1 MGAYSSLTG
10 APTNVSSFTN
20 DSGYITGYTVTES
33 DVTAHQAALSITE
46 SQISDLSHFDG
57 AYSSLTGAPTNVSSF
72 TNDSGYITGYTVI
85 ESDVTAHQAA
95 LSITESQ
102 ISDLQSY
109 LTTVA
114 LNDISNVDASSAT
127 TGQVLTKQADGTF
140 SFEDVTTV
148 GADLQFN
155 DNSKAVFGT
164 DGDLEIYHTGTI
176 SKIADVGTGGLYI
189 LSDDFY
195 IKNAAGTENQITA
208 TQNGNVKLFY
218 DNSEKL
224 KTINTGIDV
233 TGNIIVSGTVDGV
246 DLAQLKTD
254 FDNLTDDDTIVSSGS
269 VSSDGDTL
277 TLTLS
282 DSSTVAIDVS
292 TLNTE
297 ETVTS
302 LSIASNILTYTDEDG
317 NETDIDLSLYLD
329 DTNLARITSGS
340 VASDGVAT
348 FTRDDATTFTINFST
363 LFDDTNLAR
372 ITSVSTASDG
382 TVTFTRNDATSFT
395 SDFSIFLDTTNTY
408 VSSGSV
414 SSDGDTLTLTLSDS
428 STVAIDVSTLNI
440 DTDTT
445 YTNVSEFTNDA
456 GYITGYTVTESDV
469 TAHQAALSIT
479 ESQIS
484 DLSHFD
490 GAYSSLTGAPT
501 NVSSFTNDSGYITG
515 YTVTE
520 SDVTA
525 HQAALSITE
534 SQISDLS
541 HFDGAYSS
549 LTGAP
554 TNVSSFTNDS
564 GYITGYTVTE
574 SDVTAH
580 QAALSITESQ
590 ISDLQTYLTS
600 VSESDVTQH
609 QAALSITESQISDLQ
624 TYLTS
629 VALNDLTDVSVSG
642 PANGEVLMWNSTSS
656 SWEPNTVTLGS
667 QLNFDDLSDVNS
679 SDADTGTSTYSCNRR

>member
-1 MGAYSSLTG
+1 LGDLVSVSTSGATTGQVLTLQADNTYAFADVSTVGTLNDLSDVDTSSATTGQILVAQLDGSFAFENTQYFDGAYSSLTG
-10 APTNVSSFTN
+10 APTNISSFTN

-46 SQISDLSHFDG
+46 SQISDL
-57 AYSSLTGAPTNVSSF
+57 
-72 TNDSGYITGYTVI
+72 
-85 ESDVTAHQAA
+85 
-95 LSITESQ
+95 
-102 ISDLQSY
+102 QSY
-109 LTTVA
+109 LT
-114 LNDISNVDASSAT
+114 
-127 TGQVLTKQADGTF
+127 
-140 SFEDVTTV
+140 
-148 GADLQFN
+148 
-155 DNSKAVFGT
+155 
-164 DGDLEIYHTGTI
+164 
-176 SKIADVGTGGLYI
+176 
-189 LSDDFY
+189 
-195 IKNAAGTENQITA
+195 
-208 TQNGNVKLFY
+208 
-218 DNSEKL
+218 SE
-224 KTINTGIDV
+224 
-233 TGNIIVSGTVDGV
+233 
-246 DLAQLKTD
+246 
-254 FDNLTDDDTIVSSGS
+254 
-269 VSSDGDTL
+269 TL
-277 TLTLS
+277 
-282 DSSTVAIDVS
+282 
-292 TLNTE
+292 
-297 ETVTS
+297 TS

-395 SDFSIFLDTTNTY
+395 SDFSIFLDATNTY

-541 HFDGAYSS
+541 HFDGCIQFFNWCSNKCIFIYK
-549 LTGAP
+549 
-554 TNVSSFTNDS
+554 
-564 GYITGYTVTE
+564 
-574 SDVTAH
+574 
-580 QAALSITESQ
+580 
-590 ISDLQTYLTS
+590 
-600 VSESDVTQH
+600 
-609 QAALSITESQISDLQ
+609 
-624 TYLTS
+624 
-629 VALNDLTDVSVSG
+629 
-642 PANGEVLMWNSTSS
+642 
-656 SWEPNTVTLGS
+656 
-667 QLNFDDLSDVNS
+667 
-679 SDADTGTSTYSCNRR
+679 